1 MDAIEG
7 GMGTIG
13 NGMTTTVDKAI
24 NDVNQKWKKIIKT
37 LDKNLLR
44 KGNHPYF
51 ATDKLL
57 SECGGYV
64 KKRRLNMRRKY
75 KIYDYYDDEDDEDFN
90 RNI

>member
-24 NDVNQKWKKIIKT
+24 HDVNQKWKKIIKT

-51 ATDKLL
+51 AIDKLL
-57 SECGGYV
+57 SEYGYV